1 MYTPVSSKVDFPA
14 MEHEVLAFWE
24 QHSTFQ
30 KSLEKNRGKRE
41 YVFYDGPPFATGLP
55 HYGHVLP
62 GTIKDIVP
70 RYQTMR
76 GYHVARRFGW
86 DCHGLPIEALAQEA
100 LGINGAH
107 EIRAFGVDKFN
118 EQCRS
123 MVLRYVGEWRKTVTR
138 MGRWV
143 DFDNDYKTM
152 DPAFME
158 TIWWV
163 FKQLWDQGRVYK
175 SYRIM
180 PYSWKLNTPLSNFEA
195 GNNYKD
201 VQDPAVTCRLRI
213 TQGAPAVWGEAYL
226 LIWTTTPWTLPGNLG
241 VCAGPEIDYLCVR
254 DNKDSV
260 CFVLAESRLA
270 AYYKKPEDYTIV
282 ARLKGRDLLGWQ
294 YAPLFPYFAA
304 QPNAFRVLND
314 AFVTTADGTGLVH
327 MAPAYG
333 EDDFRVCRVA
343 GIDIADPLD
352 DNCCFTAQVPEHV
365 GIFCKDADK
374 EIIRR
379 LKHEGKL
386 VHQSTIVHSYPFCD
400 RTDTPLIYRAIE
412 AWYVKIEDLRDR
424 LVANSGT
431 SHWTPDYVGDKR
443 FGNWLRE
450 AKDWNISRNRFWGS
464 CIPLWINE
472 NDPQDTICVGS
483 VKELEDLSGQK
494 VTDLHKH
501 FVDPILIHKDG
512 KTYRRTPEVLDCWF
526 ESGSMPYA
534 QQHYPFEHHTAA
546 REDARPPVGLQTV
559 GAAREGERPREPH
572 LSADG
577 LDAFFP
583 ADFIAEGLDQTR
595 GWFYTLL
602 VLGTLLY
609 DKSPFRNVVVNGL
622 VLAEDGKKMSKRLK
636 NYPDPNTIL
645 DTYGA
650 DALRLYLIY
659 SPVVRAENLRFSENG
674 VKQILRDLLIPWWN
688 AYSFFVTYA
697 NVDGWQE
704 DQLVRP
710 DSPNE
715 LDRWIVSSL
724 ETLIH
729 GVTAAMDD
737 YDLQRSVRPFVL
749 FVEDLT
755 NWYIRRSRRRFWKSQ
770 NDADKLHAY
779 RTLRYVLV
787 QLCKVAA
794 PFTPFISDTI
804 YRNLRASNMPE
815 SVHLCD
821 FPEANETARNEKL
834 ERQMAIIQ
842 RVVKLGRQL
851 RTDHDLKVRQPLSK
865 LHIVSADPEIQR
877 LFGKSEEGF
886 QTDDISRSILV
897 EELNVKAVS
906 FDRDETAF
914 VHLDVK
920 ADFRKLG
927 PRFGAKMKAVA
938 ALIVKLPPASAALLA
953 AGQPVTIEVDGESM
967 CLEPTDVVVQ
977 RTPREGLVVAAEENV
992 IVAIET
998 ALTPELVAEGLAREW
1013 VSKIQNL
1020 RKDADFEVSQRIT
1033 IDFVANDEVAAAI
1046 ETHRTYIEGETLA
1059 VACIRRNELPD
1070 STELDLN
1077 GHSCQVRVARV

>member
-1 MYTPVSSKVDFPA
+1 MYTPVSSKVDFAA
-14 MEHEVLAFWE
+14 MEREVLAFWE
-24 QHSTFQ
+24 RHDTFQ
-30 KSLEKNRGKRE
+30 KSLAKNRGKRE

-55 HYGHVLP
+55 HYGHMLP

-76 GYHVARRFGW
+76 GHHVERRFGW

-107 EIRAFGVDKFN
+107 EIRKYGVDKFN

-143 DFDNDYKTM
+143 DFDHDYKTM
-152 DPAFME
+152 DPAYME

-213 TQGAPAVWGEAYL
+213 TQGAPADWGDSYL

-241 VCAGPEIDYLCVR
+241 VCAGPEIDYVCVR
-254 DNKDSV
+254 DNKDND
-260 CFVLAESRLA
+260 CFVLAEARLA

-282 ARLKGRDLLGWQ
+282 ARLKGRDLLGWR
-294 YAPLFPYFAA
+294 YTPLFSYFAN

-314 AFVTTADGTGLVH
+314 AFVTTEDGTGLVH

-333 EDDFRVCRVA
+333 EDDFRVCRAA
-343 GIDIADPLD
+343 GIDIVDPLD
-352 DNCCFTAQVPEHV
+352 DNCCFTAQVPEQAGV
-365 GIFCKDADK
+365 FCKDADK
-374 EIIRR
+374 ELIRH

-386 VHQSTIVHSYPFCD
+386 VHQTTIVHSYPFCD

-412 AWYVKIEDLRDR
+412 AWYVKVEDVRDR
-424 LVANSGT
+424 LVANNDT
-431 SHWTPDYVGDKR
+431 IHWTPDYVGDKR

-464 CIPLWINE
+464 CIPVWVNE
-472 NDPQDTICVGS
+472 NDSKDTMCVGS
-483 VKELEDLSGQK
+483 VAELEKLSGQK

-501 FVDPILIHKDG
+501 FVDAIVIVKNG

-526 ESGSMPYA
+526 ESGAMPYA
-534 QQHYPFEHHTAA
+534 QQHYPFEHG
-546 REDARPPVGLQTV
+546 DQLQ
-559 GAAREGERPREPH
+559 
-572 LSADG
+572 
-577 LDAFFP
+577 AFFP
-583 ADFIAEGLDQTR
+583 ADFIAEALDQTR

-602 VLGTLLY
+602 VLGTQLF
-609 DKSPFRNVVVNGL
+609 DKSPFRNVVVNGM

-636 NYPDPNTIL
+636 NYPDPNAIIES
-645 DTYGA
+645 YGA

-659 SPVVRAENLRFSENG
+659 SPAVRGENMRFSENG
-674 VKQILRDLLIPWWN
+674 VKQILRDLLIPLWN
-688 AYSFFVTYA
+688 SYSFFVTYA

-704 DQLVRP
+704 DALVRP

-724 ETLIH
+724 ETLIS
-729 GVTAAMDD
+729 GVTVAMDD

-794 PFTPFISDTI
+794 PFTPFISDAI
-804 YRNLRASNMPE
+804 YRNLRGRDMPE

-821 FPEANETARNEKL
+821 FPVADDAARNPEL
-834 ERQMAIIQ
+834 ELRMSLAQT
-842 RVVKLGRQL
+842 VVKLGRQL
-851 RTDHDLKVRQPLSK
+851 RTDHDLKVRQPLAR
-865 LHIVSADPEIQR
+865 LHVVSSDPVVLRQMAAFAE
-877 LFGKSEEGF
+877 
-886 QTDDISRSILV
+886 LV
-897 EELNVKAVS
+897 NDELNIKELATDADESALAHIQVKP
-906 FDRDETAF
+906 
-914 VHLDVK
+914 
-920 ADFRKLG
+920 DFRKLG
-927 PRFGAKMKAVA
+927 PRFGAKMKLAAAAIA
-938 ALIVKLPPASAALLA
+938 ALPSHEAALLA
-953 AGQPVTIEVDGESM
+953 AGKPVTVMMDGASEKIE
-967 CLEPTDVVVQ
+967 PADVVVQ
-977 RTPREGLVVAAEENV
+977 RTPREGLVVAAEGNV

-998 ALTPELVAEGLAREW
+998 ALTPELVCEGLAREF
-1013 VSKIQNL
+1013 VSKVQNL
-1020 RKDADFEVSQRIT
+1020 RKDADFEVSQRIGIT
-1033 IDFVANDEVAAAI
+1033 FATDDETATAI
-1046 ETHRTYIEGETLA
+1046 KTHGAYIATETLA
-1059 VACIRRNELPD
+1059 LSCVREAEMPEGAD
-1070 STELDLN
+1070 LDLN
-1077 GHSCQVRVARV
+1077 GHTCRVRVARA